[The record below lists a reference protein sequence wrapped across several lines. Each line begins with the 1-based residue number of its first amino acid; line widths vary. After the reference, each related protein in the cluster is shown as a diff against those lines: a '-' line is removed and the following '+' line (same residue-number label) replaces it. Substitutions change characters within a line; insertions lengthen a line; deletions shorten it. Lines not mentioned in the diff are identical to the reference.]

1 MKKKV
6 YSAPKSLY
14 MEVST
19 ENLISLSPG
28 GTESTQGLDGI
39 DNVTFESKETSDNVW
54 NNIW

>member
-1 MKKKV
+1 MEKKV

-39 DNVTFESKETSDNVW
+39 DNVKFESKETSDNVW